1 MEIILLERIERLG
14 QMGDVVTVKSGY
26 ARNFLLPQNKAL
38 RATDNNKKRFEKER
52 AHLEAHNLERRGE
65 AETVAEKMSGVKIVL
80 LRQAGESGQ
89 LYGSV
94 NARDIAEGLSSS
106 GFSTEKTQVQLA
118 IPIKTIGLHE
128 VSVSLHPEVSVTITA
143 NVARSADE
151 AETQARLGRAVLS
164 QDEEEAI
171 QRENA
176 QAAADAAA
184 RDQAEA
190 MFEEGAEPET
200 VAVDDGASIDDEVKS
215 DDV

>member
-38 RATDNNKKRFEKER
+38 RATDNNKKRFDKER
-52 AHLEAHNLERRGE
+52 AQLEAHNLERRGE
-65 AETVAEKMSGVKIVL
+65 AEKVAEKMSGEKIVL

-94 NARDIAEGLSSS
+94 NARDIAEGLSAS
-106 GFSTEKTQVQLA
+106 GFATEKTQVQLA

-128 VSVSLHPEVSVTITA
+128 VSVNLHPEVSVTITA

-151 AETQARLGRAVLS
+151 AETQSRLGRAVLS

-171 QRENA
+171 QREKV

-200 VAVDDGASIDDEVKS
+200 ATEDDASSDDEVKS
-215 DDV
+215 DDA